1 MPSVHDTRTCT
12 VRGARRRA
20 RRRAGRGFT
29 LIDIMV
35 VIAIIG
41 LLATFVAP
49 NVMQRFREAKV
60 QTTPARMAQLKQ
72 PIETYRLHS
81 NRVPDTLE
89 QLLEPHE
96 KNMGEAYIESRD
108 QIRDAWEND
117 FRFDRISNN
126 KYDIISFG
134 ADGVEG
140 GEADAKDL
148 HSLEGAGNQ

>member
-1 MPSVHDTRTCT
+1 MSDLHDPRT
-12 VRGARRRA
+12 
-20 RRRAGRGFT
+20 AGGGRSRRGFT
-29 LIDIMV
+29 LIEIMV

-60 QTTPARMAQLKQ
+60 QTTKARMAQLKQ
-72 PIETYRLHS
+72 PIETYRLHY
-81 NRVPDTLE
+81 NRVPDSLE

-96 KNMGEAYIESRD
+96 KNMGEPYIESRD
-108 QIRDAWEND
+108 QIRDAWDNE

-126 KYDIISFG
+126 KYDIISLG

-140 GEADAKDL
+140 GEADDKDL
-148 HSLEGAGNQ
+148 HSLESANAP